1 VAKNR
6 EKRHRISRKA
16 VEERREQVLE
26 LRLAGLSPANIA
38 QELGKSDVFKHTT
51 VDTVWNDLNALRKRA
66 ELEWVEPGPI
76 IKEAYQNSRDSTAL
90 LAKAAHRRF
99 KQIGDQIAQTQERI
113 ARVDED
119 LESPEPHKDR
129 EELISRR
136 HALIELA
143 SQLRG
148 EARKETRLIIS
159 INQTQ
164 TGMPGKLGL
173 VLRRKEVGPDDGDT
187 SNEWL
192 KDVIDNE
199 PDRDKKFELL
209 RAMKLLANSSRQ
221 VAPAGRMN

>member
-1 VAKNR
+1 MAKNR
-6 EKRHRISRKA
+6 KKRHRISTRA
-16 VEERREQVLE
+16 VEERRQRVLE

-38 QELGKSDVFKHTT
+38 QELGKSDVFKHTS
-51 VDTVWNDLNALRKRA
+51 VDTIWNDLNTLRKRTK
-66 ELEWVEPGPI
+66 LEWVEPEPI

-99 KQIGDQIAQTQERI
+99 KQIGDQIARTQELI
-113 ARVDED
+113 AKVDEA
-119 LESPEPHKDR
+119 LESPEPHQDR

-136 HALIELA
+136 HEEIELA

-173 VLRRKEVGPDDGDT
+173 VLHRKEV
-187 SNEWL
+187 
-192 KDVIDNE
+192 E
-199 PDRDKKFELL
+199 PY
-209 RAMKLLANSSRQ
+209 AYI
-221 VAPAGRMN
+221 

>member
-1 VAKNR
+1 VTKNR
-6 EKRHRISRKA
+6 KKRQRISRKA
-16 VEERREQVLE
+16 VEQRRQQVLE

-76 IKEAYQNSRDSTAL
+76 IKEAYQKSRDSTAL

-99 KQIGDQIAQTQERI
+99 KGIGDQIARTQERI
-113 ARVDED
+113 ARVDQD
-119 LESPEPHKDR
+119 LESPEPHQDR

-136 HALIELA
+136 HELIELA

-148 EARKETRLIIS
+148 EARKETRLILS

-164 TGMPGKLGL
+164 TRMPGKLGL
-173 VLRRKEVGPDDGDT
+173 VLRSKEVGPDDGNI
-187 SNEWL
+187 SRQEL
-192 KDVIDNE
+192 IDVINNE
-199 PDRDKKFELL
+199 PDPDRKKQLIQAL
-209 RAMKLLANSSRQ
+209 SLLAG
-221 VAPAGRMN
+221 VC